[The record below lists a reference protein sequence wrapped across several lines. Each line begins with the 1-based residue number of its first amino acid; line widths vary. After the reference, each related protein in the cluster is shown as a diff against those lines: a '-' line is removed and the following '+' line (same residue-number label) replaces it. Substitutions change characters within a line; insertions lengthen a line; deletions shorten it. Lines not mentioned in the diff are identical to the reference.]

1 MSEKKTGVF
10 SKKLRFEKK
19 NKINMANHLHLLL
32 HLGCYYY
39 YRW

>member
-10 SKKLRFEKK
+10 SKKLRLKK

-32 HLGCYYY
+32 HLECYYY
-39 YRW
+39 YR